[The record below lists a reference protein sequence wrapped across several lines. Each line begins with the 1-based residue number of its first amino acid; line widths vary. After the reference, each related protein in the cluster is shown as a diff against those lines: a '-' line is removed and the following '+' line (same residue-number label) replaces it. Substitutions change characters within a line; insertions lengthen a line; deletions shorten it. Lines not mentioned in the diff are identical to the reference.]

1 MPHILPHKFRFFYNE
16 LKNKTFALLDVGA
29 GTQSPTKTKKYFPQ
43 CEYHGIDKGNFGNS
57 DADFKTMHAF
67 YDMDLTA
74 LDFKAIPENYF
85 DVMILSHVIEHLENG
100 DKVIEGLTA
109 KMKKGGRVYIEYPGM
124 RSTKLPRMRSTL
136 NFYDDPTHVRIY
148 SVEEVSGILKKHG
161 FDIVKAGTRRYW
173 PFILLLPISLIQ
185 QRIKHGYVPGGVFWD
200 LLGFAEYVYAVK
212 RS

>member
-1 MPHILPHKFRFFYNE
+1 MPYILPHKFRFFYNE
-16 LKNKTFALLDVGA
+16 LKNKSFALLDVGA
-29 GTQSPTKTKKYFPQ
+29 GTQSPTKTKQYFPQ

-57 DADFKTMHAF
+57 DADFKAMHAF

-100 DKVIEGLTA
+100 DKVLEGLSS
-109 KMKKGGRVYIEYPGM
+109 KIKKGGRVYIEYPGL
-124 RSTKLPRMRSTL
+124 RSTKLPRMKSTL

-161 FDIVKAGTRRYW
+161 FEIVRSGTRRYW
-173 PFILLLPISLIQ
+173 PFILLLPVSLIQ

-212 RS
+212 RA